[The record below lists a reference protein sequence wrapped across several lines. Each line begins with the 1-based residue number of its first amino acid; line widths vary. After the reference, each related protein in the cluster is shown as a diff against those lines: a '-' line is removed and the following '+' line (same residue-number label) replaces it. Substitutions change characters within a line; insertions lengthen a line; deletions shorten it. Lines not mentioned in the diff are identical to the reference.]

1 MEDRLT
7 DLEIRFTHQERIIDD
22 LNDIVS
28 HQEMMLERMERE
40 LLQLREQMKILLPS
54 FNRDEDEEEPPPHY

>member
-7 DLEIRFTHQERIIDD
+7 ELEIRITHQERTIDE

-28 HQEMMLERMERE
+28 RQEIMLERMERE
-40 LLQLREQMKILLPS
+40 LLQLREQMKIILPS
-54 FNRDEDEEEPPPHY
+54 LSKEEDEEEPPPHY